1 MIHRASLGRFGVAI
15 AMLAGSALFA
25 PASVAHASTTV
36 EDAAARLGIG
46 SYTLTSVSGTGNIT
60 AELASAVAIAGSSEQ
75 AHLVYL
81 PSGSFAVSSSIRVA
95 NRVYLVAEADTRVR
109 LAATADQLLW
119 FPAPVTAGVYGGD
132 WDADGR
138 GSSSV
143 FAAASAQLVLNN
155 LTVRDAGK
163 HGIAAYRGATL
174 SLTGVTA
181 TANKADGVHLEASRL
196 SATQLT
202 ATRNGRNGVQLSG
215 GSSGAISDS
224 TLDANGQ
231 AVTGSTTGKTGHG
244 LGLSSATA
252 TVTGSSLS
260 ANKVC
265 GVSTTGKSSLTL
277 VNAHVDHNGRHGL
290 GTAAAL
296 RASITDTTFIGNGYN
311 GVLATGSGTTIGLT
325 RVQIDGSRQYGIS
338 LPSKGAVTLSA
349 SSVTGSGKSNIA
361 ASNKSRLTLLGDNLV
376 SSAAAHGIAL
386 ASRSTLRIQGAGNQ
400 INANAGN
407 GLMLSDKGTSGRI
420 SVAVSYSGNR
430 GAAVLVRKK
439 AKLSQVVG
447 SYSANRRAVVASSG
461 GKVITLR

>member
-15 AMLAGSALFA
+15 AVLAGSCLLA

-46 SYTLTSVSGTGNIT
+46 SYTLTSVAGTGNIT
-60 AELASAVAIAGSSEQ
+60 AELASAVAVAGSPEQ

-81 PSGSFAVSSSIRVA
+81 PSGSYTVSSSIRVA

-119 FPAPVTAGVYGGD
+119 FPAPVSAGVYGGD

-143 FAAASAQLVLNN
+143 FAAASAQLVLED

-163 HGIAAYRGATL
+163 HGIAGYRGATVNL
-174 SLTGVTA
+174 SGVTA

-196 SATQLT
+196 RAVQLRATG
-202 ATRNGRNGVQLSG
+202 NGRNGVQLSG
-215 GSSGAISDS
+215 GSSGTISDS

-231 AVTGSTTGKTGHG
+231 AVSGSTTGKTGHG
-244 LGLSSATA
+244 LGLSSASA

-265 GVSTTGKSSLTL
+265 GVSTTGKASLTL
-277 VNAHVDHNGRHGL
+277 TNVRADGNGRHGL

-311 GVLATGSGTTIGLT
+311 GVLATGSGTALSLV
-325 RVQIDGSRQYGIS
+325 RVQIDRSRQYGIS
-338 LPSKGAVTLSA
+338 LPSKGAVTMSA

-361 ASNKSRLTLLGDNLV
+361 ASNKSRLTLLGDNLI

-386 ASRSTLRIQGAGNQ
+386 ASRSTLSIKGTGNQ
-400 INANAGN
+400 INANLGN

-420 SVAVSYSGNR
+420 SATVSYSGNR

-439 AKLSQVVG
+439 AKLSQVAG
-447 SYSANRRAVVASSG
+447 SYTANRRAVVTSKG
-461 GKVITLR
+461 GKITTLR